1 MTIGT
6 FRGVI
11 RNIDKRFREDTE
23 ECIVVTEK
31 ELKRLNRYQLL
42 ELLIMQTTRADQLQA
57 ELEEARKELESRE
70 IEMENIGS
78 IAEASVQVGGLLE
91 AAQNTADIY
100 LKAVKKRIVTMK
112 QEAEAEAEAI
122 LVNARQEAQQILTN
136 AWKRAGKMTVNSEN
150 GMNDQ

>member
-1 MTIGT
+1 M
-6 FRGVI
+6 
-11 RNIDKRFREDTE
+11 
-23 ECIVVTEK
+23 TEK